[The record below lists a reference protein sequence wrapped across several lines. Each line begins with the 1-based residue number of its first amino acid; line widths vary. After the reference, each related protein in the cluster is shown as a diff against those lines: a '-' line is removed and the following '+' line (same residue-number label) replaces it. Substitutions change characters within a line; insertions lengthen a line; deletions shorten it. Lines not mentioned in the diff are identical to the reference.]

1 MLLKRPDLRHRASNL
16 RWVRYRVSLV
26 NEYKLILSSPHSELY
41 VTAQLW
47 ADSKPLTVPVQTAYK
62 VFKNGRIWNEWLTL
76 PITYSNIPL
85 SSQLAITVW
94 DLSPTGGEGSK
105 LHAIPFGGTTIPLF
119 DNDNTLQKGRQRC
132 RLHRHKAA
140 DGLSSSTTPWIIPPA
155 RRNQKDEKASI
166 GSVNEQGAE
175 MERLEGLLK
184 KQEMGEI
191 PPNAWLD
198 QMVFRQM
205 MKLRSNALKSEP
217 ASSQKEHIKGKL
229 NDINGE
235 TPEDGMKDEHEE
247 KFYIHI
253 EFPRFDHP
261 IVFTDQEYPA
271 PPISSIQLPASS
283 SEVRLKPPPEVS
295 FGPGINV
302 DGNGYGDVDAGRL
315 VRIYDPEVGMR
326 DNPAENKHR
335 RLVRSHRTGVLDRD
349 LKPNAKIRD
358 ELNVRIS
365 HEANTMLLQKLIL
378 PPGHHVL
385 WSHS

>member
-1 MLLKRPDLRHRASNL
+1 
-16 RWVRYRVSLV
+16 
-26 NEYKLILSSPHSELY
+26 
-41 VTAQLW
+41 
-47 ADSKPLTVPVQTAYK
+47 
-62 VFKNGRIWNEWLTL
+62 
-76 PITYSNIPL
+76 
-85 SSQLAITVW
+85 
-94 DLSPTGGEGSK
+94 
-105 LHAIPFGGTTIPLF
+105 
-119 DNDNTLQKGRQRC
+119 
-132 RLHRHKAA
+132 
-140 DGLSSSTTPWIIPPA
+140 
-155 RRNQKDEKASI
+155 
-166 GSVNEQGAE
+166 
-175 MERLEGLLK
+175 
-184 KQEMGEI
+184 
-191 PPNAWLD
+191 
-198 QMVFRQM
+198 
-205 MKLRSNALKSEP
+205 
-217 ASSQKEHIKGKL
+217 L
-229 NDINGE
+229 NDTNGE
-235 TPEDGMKDEHEE
+235 TPEDGMKNEHEE

-365 HEANTMLLQKLIL
+365 HEANTILLQKLIL
-378 PPGHHVL
+378 RTGYHVL